1 MKRRLP
7 RPRPAQPRSTRT
19 PVVLAAAWLATVL
32 LPTIARGHDFT
43 LTEARLE
50 ITADGAVVLDLVCD
64 LDALALGV
72 SPSTDD
78 AELVAALVAL
88 APDERVT
95 RRETLERMLT
105 RRLRLRV
112 DGAPLETSVVLPEA
126 PSDPTSATP
135 AIAEAIPG
143 SDVRPTFLGV
153 IARLEAH
160 LPDDAEAI
168 TFSASRAF
176 PPVHLTIVD
185 RRTGRTERQVLDQA
199 VPSVPYR
206 LDAPPSLAGRLR
218 VAGRYVALGF
228 QHIVPAGPDHVLFVL
243 GLFLLTTAWRPLL
256 WQVSAF
262 TLAHTVTLACAA
274 VGLIAL
280 PAHIVEPLIA
290 LSIAYVAIENVFTER
305 LSAWRPALVFAF
317 GLLHGLGF
325 AGVLGDLGLPRP
337 ALAGA
342 LIGFN
347 VGVELGQLAVIAI
360 AFAVLGPFRT
370 RPWYRRRITIPLSL
384 IIAAIGLYW
393 FVERA
398 LGS

>member
-1 MKRRLP
+1 MNLRPPRAPQVGFPLRLS
-7 RPRPAQPRSTRT
+7 AVAIILVSS
-19 PVVLAAAWLATVL
+19 VL
-32 LPTIARGHDFT
+32 LAPAIARGHDFT

-50 ITADGAVVLDLVCD
+50 ISADGTMALDIICD

-72 SPSTDD
+72 ASSTDD

-88 APDERVT
+88 SSDERMT
-95 RRETLERMLT
+95 RRTTLERMLT
-105 RRLRLRV
+105 RRLRLRA
-112 DGAPLETSVVLPEA
+112 DGERLETTVFLPEA
-126 PSDPTSATP
+126 PRDPASATP
-135 AIAEAIPG
+135 AIPEALPD
-143 SDVRPTFLGV
+143 SDERPTFLGV
-153 IARLEAH
+153 TARLEAV
-160 LPDDAEAI
+160 LPDDAESI
-168 TFSASRAF
+168 SFSASRAF

-185 RRTGRTERQVLDQA
+185 RRTGRTERQVLEQA

-206 LDAPPSLAGRLR
+206 LDAPPSLGGRLR
-218 VAGRYVALGF
+218 VAWRYLALGF
-228 QHIVPAGPDHVLFVL
+228 RHIVPAGPDHVLFVL

-274 VGLIAL
+274 LGFIAL

-290 LSIAYVAIENVFTER
+290 LSIAYVAIENVVTDR

-347 VGVELGQLAVIAI
+347 VGVELGQLAVIAA
-360 AFAVLGPFRT
+360 AFVVLGPLRN
-370 RPWYRRRITIPLSL
+370 RPWYRRRVTVPLSL
-384 IIAAIGLYW
+384 VIAAIGLYW

-398 LGS
+398 LGG